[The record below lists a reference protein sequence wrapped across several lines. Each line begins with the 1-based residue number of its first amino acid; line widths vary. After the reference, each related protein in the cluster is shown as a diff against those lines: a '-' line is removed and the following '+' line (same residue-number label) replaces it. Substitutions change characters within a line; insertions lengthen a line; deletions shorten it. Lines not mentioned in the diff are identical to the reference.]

1 MDFSV
6 EKDLLC
12 NCRIIREAKAE
23 QVVDSDM
30 TLPDY
35 CPDIKSILRC
45 SVEPGI
51 NSVNVIGNRI
61 TAQGN
66 AVIRLVY
73 VSTDDKISC
82 FEQNY
87 PMDKYVEMSSLT
99 AECQAVATAKVSY
112 VNCRA
117 VSPRRVDIH
126 GCISVMFS
134 VFRCE
139 KQEFV
144 SGVQG
149 EYIQQRFQPLSVC
162 NAVGCIS
169 KLFDMS
175 EVVPIGNTESPV
187 KSIAYADGFSVLSE
201 IKAVSN
207 KLLLKGEFVLNVSL
221 CCEDGTV
228 RKTEHSM
235 PISRIIELDGVDESC
250 ICDVSTKVCSLDVQL
265 RADEN
270 GNMTNLD
277 TAVCMQTFV
286 RAYREHKCACVQ
298 DAYSLK
304 SELELSKSAVEVN
317 RYVQTLDE
325 NFLVAFQTELDSCDK
340 GEIIDCR
347 CDTVTNVSS
356 SSPDGIEVSGTVT
369 VCITYL
375 DDDGKPAMAQR
386 QNEYHFV
393 KCFEGITGKLVCDSD
408 VSAVAVSAVG
418 RGSGVSVKVQLNIRG
433 IVFES
438 QSVRAVSDVNEISAA
453 KDARSSSITVYFSE
467 SGENLWDIAKRY
479 NTSEEAIRRRN
490 NVKGDVIEK
499 ETMLI
504 IPQV

>member
-1 MDFSV
+1 MDFNV
-6 EKDLLC
+6 EKDLIC

-23 QVVDSDM
+23 QIVDSDM

-51 NSVNVIGNRI
+51 KSVNVTGNRI

-82 FEQNY
+82 FEQNF
-87 PMDKYVEMSSLT
+87 PMDKYVEMNALT

-144 SGVQG
+144 SDVSDNHTQLK
-149 EYIQQRFQPLSVC
+149 YQSLNVC
-162 NAVGCIS
+162 DAVGCTS

-175 EVVPIGNTESPV
+175 EVVPVGDTESPV
-187 KSIAYADGFSVLSE
+187 KSIAYADGFSVINE
-201 IKAVSN
+201 IKAVNN
-207 KLLLKGEFVLNVSL
+207 KLLLKGEFVLNAVL

-228 RKTEHSM
+228 RKTEHIM
-235 PISRIIELDGVDESC
+235 PISRIIELDGLDESC
-250 ICDVSTKVCSLDVQL
+250 ICDISTKVSSLDVQL

-270 GNMTNLD
+270 GNMQNLD
-277 TAVCMQTFV
+277 MAVCIRTFV
-286 RAYREHKCACVQ
+286 CAYRERKCACVQ

-304 SELELSKSAVEVN
+304 SELELSKSAVEVK

-325 NFLVAFQTELDSCDK
+325 NFLVAFQTELDGCEK

-347 CDTVTNVSS
+347 CDGVTNVSAF
-356 SSPDGIEVSGTVT
+356 SPDGVEVSGTVT

-375 DDDGKPAMAQR
+375 DDEGKPAMAQR
-386 QNEYHFV
+386 QNDYHFIKSFDGV
-393 KCFEGITGKLVCDSD
+393 DGKLSCECDVC
-408 VSAVAVSAVG
+408 AVAVSANG
-418 RGSGVSVKVQLNIRG
+418 RGSALSVKVQLNIRG
-433 IVFES
+433 IVFETRNVS
-438 QSVRAVSDVNEISAA
+438 AVSDVSVVNPSKSSHA
-453 KDARSSSITVYFSE
+453 SSITVYFSE
-467 SGENLWDIAKRY
+467 SGESLWDIAKRY

-490 NVKGDVIEK
+490 NISGDVIETEK
-499 ETMLI
+499 MLI
-504 IPQV
+504 IPQA

>member
-12 NCRIIREAKAE
+12 SCRIIREAKAE
-23 QVVDSDM
+23 QTVDSDM

-51 NSVNVIGNRI
+51 NSVNVTGNRI

-139 KQEFV
+139 KHEYV
-144 SGVQG
+144 SGVAGDCVQL
-149 EYIQQRFQPLSVC
+149 RFQPLTVC
-162 NAVGCIS
+162 NAVGCTA

-175 EVVPIGNTESPV
+175 EVVPVGNVESPV
-187 KSIAYADGFSVLSE
+187 KSIAYADGFALLNE

-207 KLLLKGEFVLNVSL
+207 KLLLKGEFVLNAAL

-228 RKTEHSM
+228 RKTEHTM
-235 PISRIIELDGVDESC
+235 PISRIVELDGVDESC

-270 GNMTNLD
+270 GNMQNLD
-277 TAVCMQTFV
+277 MAVCVKAFV
-286 RAYREHKCACVQ
+286 CAYRECKCACVQ

-304 SELELSKSAVEVN
+304 SELELSKSAVEVS
-317 RYVQTLDE
+317 RYVQAVDE
-325 NFLVAFQTELDSCDK
+325 NFLVAFQTELDGCEK

-347 CDTVTNVSS
+347 CDAVTSVSTS
-356 SSPDGIEVSGTVT
+356 SQEGIEVSGTVT

-375 DDDGKPAMAQR
+375 DDDGKPTMAQR
-386 QNEYHFV
+386 RSDYHFLKAV
-393 KCFEGITGKLVCDSD
+393 NGADGKLMCNSD
-408 VSAVAVSAVG
+408 VVAVAVSANG
-418 RGSGVSVKVQLNIRG
+418 RGSAVSVKVQLNIKG
-433 IVFES
+433 MVFENR
-438 QSVRAVSDVNEISAA
+438 SVSLVSDVREIKSA
-453 KDARSSSITVYFSE
+453 KSSDSSSITVYFSDMGE
-467 SGENLWDIAKRY
+467 SLWDIAKRY

-490 NVKGDVIEK
+490 SIKGDVIES